1 MANIENIVKVMN
13 FHSLLRV
20 DKSKRKAEM
29 FFNLGEKLNKTIC
42 EIYYN
47 KNLKLDKKI
56 IFENPKGDIINI
68 YIAND
73 LGFCG
78 NFNSLITKSLNEDKG
93 VKKIIIG
100 KKINYLDK
108 SLLFK
113 IEKERFESDFSKIQE
128 LIYTYINEYKL
139 KEVNIIYN
147 HYYNTNDIRFEK
159 IKLFPVKLEMPEGLN
174 LDVDFVSETSI
185 NNILSGLLSYYICYK
200 IRIAEENSLASEN
213 IMRERITHEAI
224 TKITNRNQE
233 KAKAKRKANKYKSF
247 KKQLGNYR
255 KVDDEDD
262 R

>member
-20 DKSKRKAEM
+20 DKSKKKAEM
-29 FFNLGEKLNKTIC
+29 FLNLGEKLNKTIC

-56 IFENPKGDIINI
+56 IFENPDGDIINI

-78 NFNSLITKSLNEDKG
+78 NFNSVITKALKEDEG

-108 SLLFK
+108 NVLFRL
-113 IEKERFESDFSKIQE
+113 EKEKFASDFTKIQE
-128 LIYTYINEYKL
+128 LIYTYISEYKL

-147 HYYNTNDIRFEK
+147 HYYNTNDIKFERV
-159 IKLFPVKLEMPEGLN
+159 KLFPVKLEMPEGLN
-174 LDVDFVSETSI
+174 LDVDFISETNI
-185 NNILSGLLSYYICYK
+185 NNILSGLLSYYICYQ

-213 IMRERITHEAI
+213 IMREKITHEAI
-224 TKITNRNQE
+224 TKITNRNIE
-233 KAKAKRKANKYKSF
+233 KAKAERKEKKYKSF

-255 KVDDEDD
+255 KVDDSSD